1 VKRPIAEALAIA
13 LAVAAGMPAA
23 AYAQSYVPSNGSIIA
38 NKVIRVSPSISI
50 ALEKIVYWG
59 VLGGIAYAVLDPL
72 APTWEIEEAPLGD
85 EHIHF
90 SLQMKRYYSGGAG
103 EARALFNRRA
113 RELMRLND
121 FDEYRVVEYSESLE
135 ASLFGSRRKA
145 EGVIQLQHKQKSAAT
160 QLPPA

>member
-1 VKRPIAEALAIA
+1 MKRLIAPALAIA
-13 LAVAAGMPAA
+13 LAAGAGMPAV
-23 AYAQSYVPSNGSIIA
+23 AYAQSYVPANGSIIP
-38 NKVIRVSPSISI
+38 NKVLRLSPSVSI

-72 APTWEIEEAPLGD
+72 APTWDIEEAPLGD
-85 EHIHF
+85 QYIHF

-113 RELMRLND
+113 RELMRLNE
-121 FDEYRVVEYSESLE
+121 FDDYQVVEYNESLE
-135 ASLFGSRRKA
+135 SSLLGSRRKA
-145 EGVIQLQHKQKSAAT
+145 EGVIRLQYKQKSAAM

>member
-1 VKRPIAEALAIA
+1 
-13 LAVAAGMPAA
+13 
-23 AYAQSYVPSNGSIIA
+23 
-38 NKVIRVSPSISI
+38 
-50 ALEKIVYWG
+50 
-59 VLGGIAYAVLDPL
+59 
-72 APTWEIEEAPLGD
+72 
-85 EHIHF
+85 
-90 SLQMKRYYSGGAG
+90 MKRYYSGGAG